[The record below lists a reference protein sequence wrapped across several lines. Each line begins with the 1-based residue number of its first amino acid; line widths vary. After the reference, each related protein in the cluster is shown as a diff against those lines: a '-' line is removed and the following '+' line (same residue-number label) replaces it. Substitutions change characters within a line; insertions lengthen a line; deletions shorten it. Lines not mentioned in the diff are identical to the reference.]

1 MTDHTQK
8 INDAIV
14 SNQPLV
20 FRENLTASSWSHCD
34 RALWLTLRNC
44 SDIEFKAETLRTFKM
59 GHVLEDC
66 IINWLTDAGY
76 KISHQ
81 QAEVKNKWNKPLG
94 HIDGIIFSDKKYRLL
109 EIKTSAAKYFSD
121 WIKNGVPEKYR
132 AQAQL
137 YCHHS
142 NQLSASG
149 RKLDEIMWVV
159 LNKNTSEIYID
170 IQQYD
175 PQYAQLQTTRIENV
189 IESESLP
196 NGEYDY
202 RCNMCNHK
210 AVCKG
215 EKVAQISCRS
225 CAHVS
230 VVNGSFE
237 CAHGYGRICHE
248 FVFHPQLIEA
258 LGYKLEDIDHESQA
272 LVFDKFALAREG
284 VKIEGKPTFT
294 SEEFSIAHPAGL
306 VHDTGLMALK
316 YEFDGTISEVEK
328 K

>member
-1 MTDHTQK
+1 MTTEK
-8 INDAIV
+8 INKYQE
-14 SNQPLV
+14 SNQPLN
-20 FRENLTASSWSHCD
+20 FRENLTASQWSHCD
-34 RALWLTLRNC
+34 RSMWLNFRNC
-44 SDIEFKAETLRTFKM
+44 TDVKHRPETIRTFQF
-59 GHVLEDC
+59 GHAIEELIVKWLKECGFKIISQQGKVL
-66 IINWLTDAGY
+66 
-76 KISHQ
+76 
-81 QAEVKNKWNKPLG
+81 NKWGKYLG
-94 HIDGIIFSDKKYRLL
+94 SIDGIIFHEKSYKLL
-109 EIKTSAAKYFSD
+109 EIKSSNSKRFKD
-121 WIKNGVPEKYR
+121 WIKNGIPESYKSQVSIYM
-132 AQAQL
+132 
-137 YCHHS
+137 HHS
-142 NQLSASG
+142 GQLSTRG
-149 RKLDEIMWVV
+149 NKLTQCLFVV
-159 LNKNTSEIYID
+159 MNKDTSEIHTEIYD
-170 IQQYD
+170 YD
-175 PQYAQLQTTRIENV
+175 PQYAQLQTDRIESI

-196 NGEYDY
+196 NGDDDY

-237 CAHGYGRICHE
+237 CANGYGKICHE
-248 FVFHPQLIEA
+248 FVFHPQLIET

-316 YEFDGTISEVEK
+316 YEFDGTILEVEK